1 MFPWMSNLKLMPAGL
16 GNGEEVAELAASII
30 VEKEGSIGF
39 DMSWW
44 YVCVC
49 DCVNRQGS
57 LQVID

>member
-1 MFPWMSNLKLMPAGL
+1 MFPWMSNLKLMLAGL

-49 DCVNRQGS
+49 V
-57 LQVID
+57 